1 MNAIKDLDRLFD
13 NRIRL
18 GIMSALSVNDSVDF
32 NYLKDL
38 LEITD
43 GNLASNIKALEKA
56 DYIKVEKIFIG
67 KKPNTRYIIT
77 SLGKIALRKHVEALE
92 KILKEL

>member
-67 KKPNTRYIIT
+67 KKPNIPKSFVSS
-77 SLGKIALRKHVEALE
+77 SLDIRIQINARQFNLQK
-92 KILKEL
+92 